1 MNFDFSALLTFLVF
15 LTGGIWAV
23 DVLFFKKKR
32 MDKARQQLEHDDNE
46 LTKKESLVTE
56 EKINKLAPEPRIV
69 EYARSFFP
77 VILIVLLLRS
87 FLVEPFRIPSN
98 SMMPTLLTGDFILVN
113 KFAYGLRLP
122 VLNAKFLQISE
133 PKTGDV
139 IVFRYPK
146 DPSVDY
152 IKRVVGVPGD
162 HIEYRNKKI
171 YINGKPIPQKFLD
184 SYRGVGSGIGMTG
197 ANLVNEDLDGVEH
210 DILVD
215 PRRHMMDME
224 FDVPQNRYFVMGDNR
239 DNSNDSRF
247 WGTVPEENLVGRA
260 FLIWMNWDSA
270 ANGIAWNRLGKRI
283 E

>member
-1 MNFDFSALLTFLVF
+1 LTFLVF
-15 LTGGIWAV
+15 LTGGIWAA

-32 MDKARQQLEHDDNE
+32 IANVRQQLEQDENE
-46 LTKKESLVTE
+46 LTKKESLETE

-122 VLNAKFLQISE
+122 VLNDKFLQIGE

-171 YINGKPIPQKFLD
+171 YINGKPIPQKYLD
-184 SYRGVGSGIGMTG
+184 SYRGVGSGVGMTG

-247 WGTVPEENLVGRA
+247 WGTVPEENLVGKA

-270 ANGIAWNRLGKRI
+270 ANGIAWNRLGKPI

>member
-15 LTGGIWAV
+15 LTGGIWAA

-32 MDKARQQLEHDDNE
+32 IANVRQQLEQDENE
-46 LTKKESLVTE
+46 LTKKESLETE

-122 VLNAKFLQISE
+122 VLNDKFLQIGE

-171 YINGKPIPQKFLD
+171 YINGKPIPQKYLD
-184 SYRGVGSGIGMTG
+184 SYRGVGSGVGMTG

-247 WGTVPEENLVGRA
+247 WGTVPEENLVGKA

-270 ANGIAWNRLGKRI
+270 ANGIAWNRLGKPI